1 MKIEDRNEAGVCV
14 VTLSGEMDHENLPE
28 VKEFVDSRID
38 QGATK
43 LCVNL
48 GGLKFINS
56 SAIGYFVALHKR
68 LNNEG
73 GTLVLSQ
80 PSDFLHTAISTLG
93 LDQLFSIF
101 ANDGDAL
108 KHLAGESAETVHSDA
123 PVDPTMLGST
133 EMQFGLAGG
142 DGPQATARILHL
154 WKDGISFKYPDAGV
168 SGDVDPEQLGFGT
181 KLAVTFQQ
189 PFIDKD
195 HLFRIEGE
203 IAYSLDQEDGS
214 VKHHLR
220 YTQIADDDLKKIE
233 DFVATKDQV
242 LAYLPR
248 KEQS

>member
-1 MKIEDRNEAGVCV
+1 MKIEDRNEAGVTI
-14 VTLSGEMDHENLPE
+14 VTLTGELDTDTLEE
-28 VKEFVDSRID
+28 TRAFIDGRID
-38 QGATK
+38 AGAAK
-43 LCVNL
+43 LCINL

-56 SAIGYFVALHKR
+56 SSIGYFVALHKR

-93 LDQLFSIF
+93 LDQLFAIF
-101 ANDGDAL
+101 ANDEDAL
-108 KHLAGESAETVHSDA
+108 KHFAGEGTETVTSDA

-133 EMQFGLAGG
+133 EMQFALAGG

-168 SGDVDPEQLGFGT
+168 AGDVDPEQLGFGT
-181 KLAVTFQQ
+181 KLSVTFQQ
-189 PFIDKD
+189 PFIDRN

-248 KEQS
+248 EE

>member
-1 MKIEDRNEAGVCV
+1 MKIEDRDEDGVVV
-14 VTLSGEMDHENLPE
+14 VTVEGELDAENLDE
-28 VKEFVDSRID
+28 ARAFIDGRID

-43 LCVNL
+43 LCINL
-48 GGLKFINS
+48 AGLKFINS

-73 GTLVLSQ
+73 GMLVLSQ
-80 PSDFLHTAISTLG
+80 PSDFLDTTISTLG
-93 LDQLFSIF
+93 LDQLFAIF
-101 ANDGDAL
+101 ANDEDGL
-108 KHLAGESAETVHSDA
+108 KHLAGEGAETVTSDA
-123 PVDPTMLGST
+123 AVDPTILGST
-133 EMQFGLAGG
+133 EMQFTLVGG

-154 WKDGISFKYPDAGV
+154 WKDGISFRYPDGGA
-168 SGDVDPEQLGFGT
+168 SGDIDPEQLGFGT

-189 PFIDKD
+189 PFIDKT
-195 HLFRIEGE
+195 HVFRIEGE

-214 VKHHLR
+214 IKHHLR

-248 KEQS
+248 KE